1 MTYCLNG
8 FWTLSGYPCQTLTSI
23 FVSKGATASLIMWR
37 KNTDEKRYRK
47 SSPLVRWRQKRWCVM
62 SRAFKVNR
70 MVLLI
75 KSPNSSPKPQV
86 FRWLK
91 RLKPNR
97 SSKICLTILTIWIM
111 KMPMRFGK
119 WRYGSKGLPVVLV
132 NMPGAYLSRRLKSPI
147 IAPSIVMKRVIPSV
161 SLIKTTWKQLAW

>member
-1 MTYCLNG
+1 
-8 FWTLSGYPCQTLTSI
+8 
-23 FVSKGATASLIMWR
+23 MWR

-62 SRAFKVNR
+62 SRAFKVNHTG
-70 MVLLI
+70 LLI
-75 KSPNSSPKPQV
+75 KSPNLSRKPQV
-86 FRWLK
+86 FRYLK

-97 SSKICLTILTIWIM
+97 NSKICLTILTIWIM

-119 WRYGSKGLPVVLV
+119 WQCGSKGLPGALV
-132 NMPGAYLSRRLKSPI
+132 NMQGAYLSRRPKSPI

-161 SLIKTTWKQLAW
+161 SLIKTMWKQLAW